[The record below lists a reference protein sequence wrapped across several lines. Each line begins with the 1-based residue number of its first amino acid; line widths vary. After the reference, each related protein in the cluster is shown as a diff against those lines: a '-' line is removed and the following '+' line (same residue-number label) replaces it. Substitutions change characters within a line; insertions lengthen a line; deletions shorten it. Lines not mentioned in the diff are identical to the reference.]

1 MRRDRG
7 RRRIYRSR
15 ALRRRR
21 SAFVLCVLA
30 ALAGVVLAAGQSR
43 GSERVT
49 YDRRAAA
56 AYADTWALSTN
67 PAYWSSPDSDC
78 ADFVSQCLAA
88 GDLRP
93 LSGAGGDWHENGTDL
108 PGVAWVNCAAQ
119 MQTLTV
125 DGQEHT
131 SYAAHVTKS
140 PPRDW
145 AAGDVV
151 YLGNTVNGTTE
162 WQHVIICAGRDHGQW
177 VYDSHTTAHLR
188 QSLELWYPAHF
199 SLIRYCHIAD
209 SVSYGSRG

>member
-67 PAYWSSPDSDC
+67 PAYWSSPDDDC

-88 GDLRP
+88 GGLHRLAERGFAPDGRF
-93 LSGAGGDWHENGTDL
+93 DWRT
-108 PGVAWVNCAAQ
+108 AAIF
-119 MQTLTV
+119 
-125 DGQEHT
+125 
-131 SYAAHVTKS
+131 
-140 PPRDW
+140 
-145 AAGDVV
+145 AAGALLVSLSPTREV
-151 YLGNTVNGTTE
+151 SAARGT
-162 WQHVIICAGRDHGQW
+162 APGRG
-177 VYDSHTTAHLR
+177 
-188 QSLELWYPAHF
+188 P
-199 SLIRYCHIAD
+199 
-209 SVSYGSRG
+209 